1 MISLNSLAFLS
12 LNICART
19 QYNPNN
25 NHSANFSAHQE
36 WNHHSGWKNTLN
48 NISLVIPPILLFWL
62 IYPGLQIF
70 PNSNLLL
77 GFKHLIDAMNQFQL
91 FYSSA

>member
-1 MISLNSLAFLS
+1 MISSNSPAFFS
-12 LNICART
+12 LNLCAQT
-19 QYNPNN
+19 QSNPNYN
-25 NHSANFSAHQE
+25 SATFSAHQE
-36 WNHHSGWKNTLN
+36 ENHQSGWKNTLN
-48 NISLVIPPILLFWL
+48 NFRLFIQHIIIFWL

-77 GFKHLIDAMNQFQL
+77 RIKHLIDAMNQFPP